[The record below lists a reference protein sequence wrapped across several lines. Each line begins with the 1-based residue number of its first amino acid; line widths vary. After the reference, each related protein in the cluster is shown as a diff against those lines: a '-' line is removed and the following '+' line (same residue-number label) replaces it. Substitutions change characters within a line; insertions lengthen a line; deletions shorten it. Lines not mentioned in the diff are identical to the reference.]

1 MLEDASESF
10 ALVDG
15 GEAGLVHLTL
25 VLPLLVTELLQQHL
39 GPQEA
44 SLVFGTHS

>member
-1 MLEDASESF
+1 MLEDACESF

-25 VLPLLVTELLQQHL
+25 VLVTELLQHL
-39 GPQEA
+39 DPPEA